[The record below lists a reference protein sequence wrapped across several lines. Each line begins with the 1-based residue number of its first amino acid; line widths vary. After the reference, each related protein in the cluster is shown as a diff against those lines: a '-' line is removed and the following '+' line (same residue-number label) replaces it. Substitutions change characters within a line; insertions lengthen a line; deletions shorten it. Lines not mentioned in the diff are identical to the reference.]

1 MTSYLAAR
9 NLTGLARGL
18 EALRLVLKLP
28 GSCSDEAR
36 EKVRGWCL
44 WYSQGGQPYTC
55 IAGGSIVL
63 RARAQRAGGLQGG
76 FLQDFLHSG
85 GPLILTKT
93 YAHE

>member
-55 IAGGSIVL
+55 MQG
-63 RARAQRAGGLQGG
+63 AQLCCVHAHNVQGVCRE
-76 FLQDFLHSG
+76 DFCRIFYIQVVHS
-85 GPLILTKT
+85 
-93 YAHE
+93 Y